1 MRPSLYPDLDDYNT
15 EEDEDESP
23 SNGLRQRGTVRHEND
38 TTKRDSPDYGLG
50 TSGTNG
56 DVTDDPESIVLP
68 PPIDLRRWST
78 ARSEVDTTMHNSPS
92 YSLNTNDTTEGVTG
106 FHDSQSIELLPP
118 LDLGLDYLTEEDEV
132 PDNSPRRGGTTTDD
146 ATTSASTETELDT
159 TMHDAT
165 VATSPAARPTTI
177 PSPPNTAANL
187 DFSILGAQERYD
199 AYEDLFKRDLPI
211 SQIDFPLQTHAFPE
225 LKDEII
231 EAYLDFTTFVF
242 TILTNYDAA
251 CERFYTDEKEY
262 NVDRHA
268 DCGKIQLSPRQRTHL
283 QELNVDEIAFK
294 NVRLDICSHWT
305 KLAEVTLEV
314 RPGSPTSELIH
325 IDSFVNQMMKTDSSA
340 LEIFIDN
347 TAHQIAD
354 AEQDTTNGKLGFH
367 MKDLEAV
374 AKLFVMQQ
382 SKAAKEATK
391 RKYSNN
397 GTWEEYDKA
406 DANRGYA
413 ERLTCY
419 SERTGGYSF
428 GSRTW
433 NSGTAGGALFGSR
446 IRW

>member
-78 ARSEVDTTMHNSPS
+78 ARGEVDTTMRNSPS
-92 YSLNTNDTTEGVTG
+92 YSLDTSDTTEGVTG
-106 FHDSQSIELLPP
+106 FHDSQPIKLLPP
-118 LDLGLDYLTEEDEV
+118 PDLGLDYLTEEDEV
-132 PDNSPRRGGTTTDD
+132 PDNSPRQGGTTAND
-146 ATTSASTETELDT
+146 ASIAADTETELDT

-165 VATSPAARPTTI
+165 VATSPAARPITI
-177 PSPPNTAANL
+177 PSPSPNTAANL
-187 DFSILGAQERYD
+187 DLSILGAQERYD

-211 SQIDFPLQTHAFPE
+211 SQIDFPRQTHAFPE

-251 CERFYTDEKEY
+251 CERFYTDEKDY

-268 DCGKIQLSPRQRTHL
+268 DCGKILISPRQRIHL
-283 QELNVDEIAFK
+283 QELNVPDNIAFK

-314 RPGSPTSELIH
+314 RPGSSSSETVH
-325 IDSFVNQMMKTDSSA
+325 VDSFVNQMIKTDSSA
-340 LEIFIDN
+340 LESFIDH

-354 AEQDTTNGKLGFH
+354 PEQDTTGGKLGFH
-367 MKDLEAV
+367 MKNLEAV

-382 SKAAKEATK
+382 SKAAKEAAK

-406 DANRGYA
+406 DANRG
-413 ERLTCY
+413 
-419 SERTGGYSF
+419 
-428 GSRTW
+428 
-433 NSGTAGGALFGSR
+433 GTQTRGVQ
-446 IRW
+446 W